1 VHASAHRLQM
11 LAAGSNE
18 MTEPPG
24 EPPGEADD
32 VADDAL
38 LRRVARHDRAAFE
51 ELYRRHRDKLVAAS
65 FRVVGDWHTAEEI
78 VQEALVT
85 VWKRA
90 ATFEGRSTVRT
101 WLHAVVRNQSLN
113 HRRRA
118 ARVGGVGDAAELVAV
133 PAAEIGPEDAA
144 LATAE
149 QAELAAA
156 LKELPP
162 AHREVLTL
170 MFVAELSHAEIG
182 QVLGVPIG
190 TVKSRLHAAKRGLA
204 ARLRART
211 APGQGA

>member
-1 VHASAHRLQM
+1 VHASAHRLQVP
-11 LAAGSNE
+11 AAGSDE
-18 MTEPPG
+18 VTEPP
-24 EPPGEADD
+24 D

-38 LRRVARHDRAAFE
+38 LRRVARHDGAAFE

-65 FRVVGDWHTAEEI
+65 FRVVGDWNTAEEI

-90 ATFEGRSTVRT
+90 AAFEGRSTVRT
-101 WLHAVVRNQSLN
+101 WLHAIVRNQSLS

-118 ARVGGVGDAAELVAV
+118 ARFKAGDAAELVAV
-133 PAAEIGPEDAA
+133 PAPDTGPEDAA
-144 LATAE
+144 LAAAE
-149 QAELAAA
+149 QTELSAA
-156 LKELPP
+156 LEHLPP

-182 QVLGVPIG
+182 AVLGVPVG